1 MDRRDVDV
9 TMRKAFDVWSKVTN
23 LKFEEKTS
31 GKAHIEIRCPHLF
44 IISHRDQAPKVDKSP
59 HRDQISTV
67 YQSFIK
73 RSGAVANQSFHIPKA
88 KHRHTEI

>member
-31 GKAHIEIRCPHLF
+31 GKAHIEIRCPHLL

-59 HRDQISTV
+59 HRDQVPTFV
-67 YQSFIK
+67 NHLTQ
-73 RSGAVANQSFHIPKA
+73 RSGAKSLQI
-88 KHRHTEI
+88 TT